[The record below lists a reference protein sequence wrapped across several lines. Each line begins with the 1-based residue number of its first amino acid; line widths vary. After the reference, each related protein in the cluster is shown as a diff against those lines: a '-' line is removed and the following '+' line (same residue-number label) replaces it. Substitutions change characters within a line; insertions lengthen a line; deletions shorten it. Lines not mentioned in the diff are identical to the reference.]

1 MHILQNEEI
10 KAQGGVVSCLRSH
23 SLLAAKLGLGSTSF
37 GDSDEKMGFSSVI
50 CSEVPDS
57 PNTYHVIVLVC
68 FANNSS

>member
-1 MHILQNEEI
+1 M
-10 KAQGGVVSCLRSH
+10 SSLRSH
-23 SLLAAKLGLGSTSF
+23 SLLAAKLRLGSISF

-50 CSEVPDS
+50 CSAIPDS